1 VVQVSATLITV
12 FHPQFVR
19 KENYCLVQYIVDK
32 YGDDPHNY
40 AIGLKAG
47 SYQNIF
53 EWQNAV
59 AETSAD
65 ELDLEV
71 PAFTNW
77 VSSSPSGMGDCVFMA
92 VKGVCTPFFA

>member
-1 VVQVSATLITV
+1 
-12 FHPQFVR
+12 
-19 KENYCLVQYIVDK
+19 VDK
-32 YGDDPHNY
+32 YGDDPHKF

-59 AETSAD
+59 SETAKE

-77 VSSSPSGMGDCVFMA
+77 APSSPSGQGDCVFMNIGE
-92 VKGVCTPFFA
+92 VGTPFFLGLQN

>member
-1 VVQVSATLITV
+1 
-12 FHPQFVR
+12 
-19 KENYCLVQYIVDK
+19 VDK
-32 YGDDPHNY
+32 YGDDPHKF

-59 AETSAD
+59 SETSAE

-77 VSSSPSGMGDCVFMA
+77 SPSSPSGQGDCVFMN
-92 VKGVCTPFFA
+92 VGGVGSTFLFDPQMRTLHLLYSSKRIVSYAIL